1 MWTQP
6 GKKLLFMGQEF
17 GQSSEWNHDIALAW
31 QEADTPAHSGVRHLL
46 ADLNRVYRAEPALH
60 SSDFNPGGFRWL
72 IGDDRDQSI
81 FAWVRQTD
89 DVAQSIVVLC
99 NFTPV
104 PRYAYRVGVPT
115 GGRWLECLNSDSAIY
130 GGSDLGN
137 LGAITAD
144 ASPAH
149 GMAHSLALT
158 VPPLGVLILRQD
170 R

>member
-1 MWTQP
+1 HEGLRRW
-6 GKKLLFMGQEF
+6 
-17 GQSSEWNHDIALAW
+17 
-31 QEADTPAHSGVRHLL
+31 V
-46 ADLNRVYRAEPALH
+46 ADLNRLYRSEPALH
-60 SSDFNPGGFRWL
+60 STDFNPSGFRWL

-89 DVAQSIVVLC
+89 DVAQSVVVLC

-104 PRYAYRVGVPT
+104 PRDSYRVGVPA

-130 GGSDLGN
+130 GGSDVGN
-137 LGAITAD
+137 LGTTTAD

-149 GMAHSLALT
+149 GMAYSLVLT